1 MTNRAT
7 LEALLARVLEGTG
20 PDQELDLRIARELFD
35 SEPLGHAAGMKDEML
50 LASVVSWPHYTKHR
64 DVIAACLKARM
75 EAQPSSDT

>member
-20 PDQELDLRIARELFD
+20 PDRELDLRIARELFD
-35 SEPLGHAAGMKDEML
+35 SEPLGHASGITDDML
-50 LASVVSWPHYTKHR
+50 LATNMVTWPHYTKHR

-75 EAQPSSDT
+75 EALGE